1 MDPLGTGKWEGG
13 MRIAGLTILGL
24 VALFLY
30 APQSLN
36 IMLAGFGLLA
46 LGLFAIGSIGQDR
59 WRR

>member
-1 MDPLGTGKWEGG
+1 
-13 MRIAGLTILGL
+13 MRLSALAILCL

-30 APQSLN
+30 APQSFN

>member
-1 MDPLGTGKWEGG
+1 
-13 MRIAGLTILGL
+13 MRISALTILCL

>member
-1 MDPLGTGKWEGG
+1 
-13 MRIAGLTILGL
+13 MRIAGLTILCL